1 MPAPI
6 PLSRVHHSES
16 IDRRILEVVK
26 SGNFILGP
34 ECKAFET
41 ELAQFFNV
49 PHAVLSSS
57 WTAAGQ
63 TTSPNPISPYAG
75 SVTLTDTDGSTGTLL
90 IWDDGRAFVSTG
102 EGALAGTV
110 NASGQ
115 VSLAGVARE
124 RMPASAWRRLVTY
137 VAAESGWWE
146 EGVAAHFADLDAA
159 RALLPRVRLD
169 PALLQARVAQLSTGE
184 RQRLALLRAVVQR
197 PRFLLLDEPTAAL
210 DAASREGVE
219 QLLQALKAE
228 GLGLLVV
235 SHDAGQ
241 ARRLADVH
249 LQLDEHGLGEVQ
261 P

>member
-1 MPAPI
+1 
-6 PLSRVHHSES
+6 
-16 IDRRILEVVK
+16 
-26 SGNFILGP
+26 
-34 ECKAFET
+34 
-41 ELAQFFNV
+41 
-49 PHAVLSSS
+49 
-57 WTAAGQ
+57 
-63 TTSPNPISPYAG
+63 
-75 SVTLTDTDGSTGTLL
+75 
-90 IWDDGRAFVSTG
+90 
-102 EGALAGTV
+102 
-110 NASGQ
+110 
-115 VSLAGVARE
+115 
-124 RMPASAWRRLVTY
+124 
-137 VAAESGWWE
+137 
-146 EGVAAHFADLDAA
+146 
-159 RALLPRVRLD
+159 
-169 PALLQARVAQLSTGE
+169 VAQLSTGE

>member
-1 MPAPI
+1 MSVLDIPFGPLRACGLRGALSGPFDLDLAPG
-6 PLSRVHHSES
+6 R
-16 IDRRILEVVK
+16 
-26 SGNFILGP
+26 
-34 ECKAFET
+34 CT
-41 ELAQFFNV
+41 
-49 PHAVLSSS
+49 VLSGPSGIGKS
-57 WTAAGQ
+57 LLLRMLADLD
-63 TTSPNPISPYAG
+63 PNQ
-75 SVTLTDTDGSTGTLL
+75 
-90 IWDDGRAFVSTG
+90 
-102 EGALAGTV
+102 
-110 NASGQ
+110 GQ

-146 EGVAAHFADLDAA
+146 EGVAAHFADLDAV

-210 DAASREGVE
+210 DSASREGVE